1 MKYYRSVNH
10 NKIQHSLMFVT
21 FIKEKHT
28 GFLKSEILMENLK
41 NLNMPASIS
50 KAHFK
55 NMQF

>member
-1 MKYYRSVNH
+1 MNYYRSVNH
-10 NKIQHSLMFVT
+10 NGIQHSLMFII

-28 GFLKSEILMENLK
+28 GFLNSEIPINNLK

-50 KAHFK
+50 KAYFK